1 MLKKLLYLVLC
12 FMTLQSASAQSA
24 IDAINSGQDV
34 NVLFKN
40 EANGKLFIHS
50 RGIGASYRR
59 LKHVTDKS
67 KTVLDF
73 ELTTLRHPKE
83 VKVTG
88 TAENNRRFVYGKL
101 NSVYCLRAGYGFQH
115 ALFKKADK
123 KAIEIRATYLLGI
136 TASIAKPYYVQI
148 FRGDAVKGFTQK
160 SVPFNVATF
169 TPDSV
174 IGRGAFSDGLAE
186 TRIYPAINARVN
198 LSFEYAP
205 YSYLVRGFELGF
217 SADFYPV
224 ALPMMARNPKEN
236 LILTVHAGFI
246 FGKRWF

>member
-1 MLKKLLYLVLC
+1 MLKKLIYSAFCFFSFYLVNG
-12 FMTLQSASAQSA
+12 QSA

-40 EANGKLFIHS
+40 EANGKLFVHS
-50 RGIGASYRR
+50 RGIGGAYRR
-59 LKHVTDKS
+59 LKHVTHNS
-67 KTVLDF
+67 KTVLDI

-101 NSVYCLRAGYGFQH
+101 NSVYCLRAGYGVQH

-123 KAIEIRATYLLGI
+123 KAVEIRVAYLLGV

-148 FRGDAVKGFTQK
+148 FRGDAIKGFTQK
-160 SVPFNVATF
+160 SVPFNPATF

-174 IGRGAFSDGLAE
+174 IGRGSFSDGLAE

-236 LILTVHAGFI
+236 LILTVHAGFV
-246 FGKRWF
+246 FGKKWF